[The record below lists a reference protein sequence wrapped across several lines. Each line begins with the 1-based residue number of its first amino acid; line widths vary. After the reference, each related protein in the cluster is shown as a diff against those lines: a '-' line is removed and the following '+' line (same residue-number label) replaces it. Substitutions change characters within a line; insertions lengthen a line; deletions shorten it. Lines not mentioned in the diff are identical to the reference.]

1 MPATWKKVIVSGSS
15 AELANLNVNTQIVAS
30 GSINV
35 ANSSGVINQI
45 ISSTAAQLTGSFTGS
60 FSGTVT
66 GTVSATSSYSVSS
79 SYAYTAS
86 SAVNASASL
95 IAVSASYAYTAS
107 SAINASASLIA
118 VSASYAYTA
127 SSAVNATSALT
138 ASSADN
144 FVVRN
149 SLTASNAIIQNT
161 LTAQTLVVTTV
172 SSSVEYSSGSNIFG
186 NSTAN
191 TQTMTGSLNV
201 SGAVNIVG
209 PINGTNG
216 GFTGSFSGSFY
227 GAHTGSLF
235 GTSSQA
241 VSASYAYTASSAINA
256 SASLIAVSSSY
267 AYTAS
272 SAINASASLI
282 AISSSY
288 AGTAS
293 YAIQTIAALS
303 QGSGITA
310 FSYNGSSSVAI
321 SVSGAAALSSNYLPK
336 WTGAGFSNSN
346 ISDLSTSI
354 SVAVPTF
361 FTSDVTVGGNITVNG
376 TASFIN
382 TQNVLIKDKFILL
395 ASGSTSLTDAGIVIA
410 YSGSMTGSAFYLSSN
425 NTGPYGRWAVAYNQG
440 DSVQSVTADEY
451 MVTTKVSATAPSN
464 AVAPTWGSASNGYGN
479 MWVNTTTDDIYIW
492 A

>member
-15 AELANLNVNTQIVAS
+15 AELANLNVNTQIFAS

-35 ANSSGVINQI
+35 ANSSGVVNQI

-149 SLTASNAIIQNT
+149 SLTASNAVIQNT
-161 LTAQTLVVTTV
+161 LTAQTLIVTTV
-172 SSSVEYSSGSNIFG
+172 SSSVEFSSGSNIFG

-201 SGAVNIVG
+201 SGAVNIIG
-209 PINGTNG
+209 SINGTNG

-227 GAHTGSLF
+227 GAYTGSLF

-241 VSASYAYTASSAINA
+241 ISASYAYTASSAINA

-321 SVSGAAALSSNYLPK
+321 SLSSNYLPK

-346 ISDLSTSI
+346 ISDLTTSI

-451 MVTTKVSATAPSN
+451 MVTTKVSAAAPSN
-464 AVAPTWGSASNGYGN
+464 AVAPTWGSASNGVGN